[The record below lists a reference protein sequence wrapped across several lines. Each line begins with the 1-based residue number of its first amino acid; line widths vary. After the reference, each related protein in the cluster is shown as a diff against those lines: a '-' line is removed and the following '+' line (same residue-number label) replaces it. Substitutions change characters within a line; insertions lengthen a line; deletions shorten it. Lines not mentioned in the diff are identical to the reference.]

1 MITRTSKVIVNV
13 NNCAALDS
21 TDNDTVFFFPNSQF
35 TLHDHTQ
42 SGCVA
47 NKLVDQ
53 SLEFTVLSRKSRGL
67 HGADMKF
74 ADTGNL
80 L

>member
-1 MITRTSKVIVNV
+1 MIIRTSKVIVNV

-21 TDNDTVFFFPNSQF
+21 TDNDTIFFSPNSKF

-47 NKLVDQ
+47 NKPVDQ
-53 SLEFTVLSRKSRGL
+53 SLEFTVLSRKRGL

-74 ADTGNL
+74 ADTGTL